1 MTLLPKKLLLASLP
15 LLAAVMPVYATGNGD
30 NNNEVIRSVVY
41 EPGDYGS
48 RFYRIPAIVTLD
60 DGSLVSVAD
69 KRINNIAD
77 LPNDIDVVCRR
88 STDGGRSWSEYITVA
103 RHDSIGGYG
112 DPALVCDRNSGDL
125 IVIST
130 HGQGLWLPT
139 PGEIC
144 VSRSSDGGL
153 TWMPP
158 VSIND
163 QILTCDPDGSQPI
176 KCNSAF
182 ASSGRAVQLSDGR
195 IMFVLVTRREGVEQF
210 TCYAVYSDDGGH
222 TWHVSATP
230 TTTDGDESKI
240 AQTADGT
247 LITSIR
253 DRRRMCRLFSRST
266 DNGVTWSPP
275 RQIVT
280 LPDPACNGDFIR
292 YTHDGHDLL
301 LHSLPT
307 GGSRHNVTI
316 FVSRDNGATWTPTR
330 RVARGASAYSSMT
343 VLPDGSVGILTE
355 EAANPD
361 DPAVNDGYR
370 ICYTRIPASEI
381 VGHRKAAH

>member
-1 MTLLPKKLLLASLP
+1 MTPLPKNLLLASLT
-15 LLAAVMPVYATGNGD
+15 LLTAIIPVHAAAGSVTD
-30 NNNEVIRSVVY
+30 SEVIHSVVY
-41 EPGDYGS
+41 EPGDYDS
-48 RFYRIPAIVTLD
+48 RFYRIPAIVTLG
-60 DGSLVSVAD
+60 DGTLVSVAD
-69 KRINNIAD
+69 KRINNLSD

-88 STDGGRSWSEYITVA
+88 SCDGGRSWSEYITVA

-130 HGQGLWLPT
+130 HGQGLWRAT
-139 PGEIC
+139 PGEIS

-153 TWMPP
+153 TWTPP

-163 QILTCDPDGSQPI
+163 QILSCDPDGPQPI

-195 IMFVLVTRREGVEQF
+195 IMFVLVTRREGVQQF
-210 TCYAVYSDDGGH
+210 ACYAVYSDDGGH
-222 TWHVSATP
+222 KWHVSETP

-240 AQTADGT
+240 AQLADGT

-253 DRRRMCRLFSRST
+253 DRRRICRLFSRST
-266 DNGVTWSPP
+266 DNGVTWSDPQP
-275 RQIVT
+275 VVT

-292 YTHDGHDLL
+292 YTHGGHDLL

-316 FVSRDNGATWTPTR
+316 FVSRDNGATWAP
-330 RVARGASAYSSMT
+330 ARQVVSGASAYSSMT

-355 EAANPD
+355 VAANPD

-370 ICYTRIPASEI
+370 ICYTGIPASEI
-381 VGHRKAAH
+381 VSAGTTER

>member
-30 NNNEVIRSVVY
+30 NDNEVIRSVVY

-60 DGSLVSVAD
+60 DGTLVSVAD

-266 DNGVTWSPP
+266 DNGVTWSSP

>member
-30 NNNEVIRSVVY
+30 NDNEVIRSVVY

-60 DGSLVSVAD
+60 DGTLVSVAD

-163 QILTCDPDGSQPI
+163 QILTCDPDGTQPI

-222 TWHVSATP
+222 TWHVSDTP

-361 DPAVNDGYR
+361 DPALNDGYR

-381 VGHRKAAH
+381 LGHRKAAH

>member
-1 MTLLPKKLLLASLP
+1 M
-15 LLAAVMPVYATGNGD
+15 
-30 NNNEVIRSVVY
+30 
-41 EPGDYGS
+41 
-48 RFYRIPAIVTLD
+48 
-60 DGSLVSVAD
+60 SVAD

-153 TWMPP
+153 TWKPP

-163 QILTCDPDGSQPI
+163 QILTCDPEGSQPI

-266 DNGVTWSPP
+266 DNGVTWSSP